1 MNRKQKRKKYRRKRL
16 CKGSI
21 SVLLSIILIPCL
33 TFTALMVDYAN
44 IMMSK
49 AVVESTGELV
59 TNAALANYDT
69 VLEEV
74 YGLFAVSQNEEELT
88 ANLEKYF
95 KNTLSAN
102 GIMPQQSEFS
112 SEILNGIQQDLNDY
126 FGTVTADDINRN
138 FLQIEYDNFSAQGV
152 SGSELSNPD
161 ILKNQIVEF
170 MKYRGPAEVGL
181 DLLSS
186 LNAFKLANDKTE
198 VAEKKMDVDE
208 KINELGE
215 TSKEFYNALVEY
227 DKLMEEFKKAE
238 EEFQGSVDDLNQK
251 MRDVNDNLAFLYE
264 VPVLPELLYV
274 QYNDAKDEY
283 TMVWWTYGENDYE
296 TLLEE
301 IQKKMIQMQDNEK
314 ILEENKN
321 KISSFKLKDKVEI
334 YPKFAEYMGMLEVL
348 DMMALK
354 LKEFDSSNYNLEKK
368 PGESQAE
375 YDARVAAEPINQQQV
390 LDSIQEVLENA
401 YSKLQGTPTSGYRK
415 GYEDFKKERE
425 SRYEKVSEIMSEV
438 TSKVQAYYNAANQL
452 ITSTRDKSGWEHL
465 EFWSD
470 GETFFDY
477 AIRLGEEVKSDMQEV
492 QTANNAFDSALTT
505 YKNKQSKDEYYGS
518 MKSEVEQN
526 KETFTSEHVDEILV
540 QLRAGRNYVNGENGV
555 IKTIQSWTFY
565 EENIWDGSVDNVEK
579 AYDAAWYIFNA
590 LGEEFDYK
598 NEYQYYETYFP
609 IKFSTNRNNYHK
621 DFFPKQI
628 REANVVVDGET
639 YNVPAY
645 YLYLVSTYGV
655 EERDDTGE
663 NLENT
668 AKNINDEAIEN
679 AAEKE
684 TDNTY
689 SASVFDV
696 LQTNNGT
703 DATSSDFP
711 EIEDGNTGILKQF
724 KNLSKTARNIFGALT
739 GGLENARDNLLV
751 TEYLFENFSYAT
763 YDKQENFDAAKPEF
777 KTMTMQNINK
787 NNNTIYGCEIEYIL
801 KGYRGGTSGWWIFSS
816 ESGPEDN
823 IAMVKADIFTIR
835 FVMNSIFAL
844 TDGSLD
850 AQTLAPALS
859 IQAATGGLFPY
870 QVAQVV
876 LKLCLALAESTWDI
890 QQLMDGEKVPL
901 MKTSATWQFSVNG
914 MVNMIKEKAVEEITE
929 VIDGKINDLSNY
941 LQQCVSNTGSWVEE
955 KEAEITNSVTEEI
968 KSVTESALDE
978 ALSSMTQIATD
989 QIQISYTNIFAEGN
1003 GYSPEILKN
1012 ELSTAL
1018 KDYISSAGFSSEVTT
1033 FLNGQVDTVVSYMI
1047 DNKGEKG
1054 DKLSVSE
1061 LLQQCSQEFSQ
1072 SGNGEIV
1079 LNSNM
1084 YSQLLDKAADS
1095 VEQYKIFISEKTTI
1109 FKDAVDNMTS
1119 EVVGEVTTQV
1129 NQLIRDK
1136 SEAAAQKIEETV
1148 SNYLNKN
1155 FPTSTAVTV
1164 GGKNQGSSSKLAN
1177 VFSFSYEDY
1186 LKLFIFLELSGEGE
1200 AGIMRRI
1207 ADVIELNV
1215 DSGLKDYYAQTGI
1228 SQVQGFSMSKAY
1240 TYVEVQAEVHVIP
1253 LLLSQDIFMKG
1264 TGEKRKI
1271 NFWSYQYENIAGY

>member
-74 YGLFAVSQNEEELT
+74 YGLFAISQNEEELT
-88 ANLEKYF
+88 ANLERYF
-95 KNTLSAN
+95 QNTLSAN

-251 MRDVNDNLAFLYE
+251 MRDTSDALVYLYAM
-264 VPVLPELLYV
+264 PELPAVNYV
-274 QYNDAKDEY
+274 RYEEISDDFVVTSWAFKED
-283 TMVWWTYGENDYE
+283 DYE
-296 TLLEE
+296 ELLGK
-301 IQKKMIQMQDNEK
+301 IQNKMVEMQDNENILLENRNRADKLTFEEK
-314 ILEENKN
+314 I
-321 KISSFKLKDKVEI
+321 EI
-334 YPKFAEYMGMLEVL
+334 YPIFAAYMIQVEEL
-348 DMMALK
+348 DSMALK
-354 LKEFDSSNYNLEKK
+354 LRGFKMEEVLKK
-368 PGESQAE
+368 GTNETQVAYE
-375 YDARVAAEPINQQQV
+375 TRVALEESNRSAV
-390 LDSIQEVLENA
+390 LAQIRELLETV
-401 YSKLQGTPTSGYRK
+401 YYDIQGTGTYGYRQ
-415 GYEDFKKERE
+415 GYESFKWLRQNYYVE
-425 SRYEKVSEIMSEV
+425 VSEIMPEV
-438 TSKVQAYYNAANQL
+438 ASKVQAYYNAANQL
-452 ITSTRDKSGWEHL
+452 ITSTRDKSGWEYL
-465 EFWSD
+465 EFWSE

-477 AIRLGEEVKSDMQEV
+477 AIRLGEEVKSDMQDV
-492 QTANNAFDSALTT
+492 QTANNAFDNALTT
-505 YKNKQSKDEYYGS
+505 YKNKQSKDEYYSS

-526 KETFTSEHVDEILV
+526 KETFTSEHVEEILV

-565 EENIWDGSVDNVEK
+565 GENIWDGSVDNVEK
-579 AYDAAWYIFNA
+579 AYNAAWYVFDS
-590 LGEEFDYK
+590 LGEEFSYK
-598 NEYQYYETYFP
+598 NTYQYYDSYFS
-609 IKFSTNRNNYHK
+609 IKFSTNRSNYHK

-901 MKTSATWQFSVNG
+901 MKTTATWRFSVSG
-914 MVNMIKEKAVEEITE
+914 MMDAVKEKAVEKITDLAVGSVEEI
-929 VIDGKINDLSNY
+929 SNY
-941 LQQCVSNTGSWVEE
+941 LQQCVSNAGNW
-955 KEAEITNSVTEEI
+955 TEEEI
-968 KSVTESALDE
+968 ENMTNNLTDELNKATEAALKE
-978 ALSSMTQIATD
+978 ALSSMTQIVTNKIQAGYNDIFISGGSYSGDTLKSEIATALNEYID
-989 QIQISYTNIFAEGN
+989 EAGFSAEVA
-1003 GYSPEILKN
+1003 EILK
-1012 ELSTAL
+1012 
-1018 KDYISSAGFSSEVTT
+1018 
-1033 FLNGQVDTVVSYMI
+1033 GQVTVMVNVVI
-1047 DNKGEKG
+1047 DGKGNNG
-1054 DKLSVSE
+1054 DRMSVSE
-1061 LLQQCSQEFSQ
+1061 LLQQCSNTFS
-1072 SGNGEIV
+1072 SSTTGEIA
-1079 LNSNM
+1079 
-1084 YSQLLDKAADS
+1084 LDKTIYS
-1095 VEQYKIFISEKTTI
+1095 KLMETVEKNITEYTNNVTNEMANTI
-1109 FKDAVDNMTS
+1109 NTLTS
-1119 EVVGEVTTQV
+1119 EVIGDVTTQV
-1129 NQLIRDK
+1129 NAMISNA
-1136 SEAAAQKIEETV
+1136 SEDAAQKIEKKV
-1148 SNYLNKN
+1148 SDYLNKN
-1155 FPTSTAVTV
+1155 FPTSTAVSV
-1164 GGKNQGSSSKLAN
+1164 GGTSQTSSSKLAN
-1177 VFSFSYEDY
+1177 VFSFSYADY
-1186 LKLFIFLELSGEGE
+1186 LKLFVFLELSGEDE
-1200 AGIMRRI
+1200 AAMMRRI

-1228 SQVQGFSMSKAY
+1228 SQIEGFSMSRAY
-1240 TYVEVQAEVHVIP
+1240 TYVEVQAEIHVIP

-1264 TGEKRKI
+1264 IGEKRKI
-1271 NFWSYQYENIAGY
+1271 NFWSYRYENIAGY